1 MGVYQLQRELGQGR
15 PGQQGRRE
23 ELEKVSM
30 QCPLNWGYIERD
42 WHLPAAGAA
51 GAGGAME

>member
-1 MGVYQLQRELGQGR
+1 MGVYQLRRELGQGQ

-30 QCPLNWGYIERD
+30 QCPLIWGTLREIDTYQQRVRPE
-42 WHLPAAGAA
+42 L
-51 GAGGAME
+51 EEL